1 MVVDSGAAENV
12 IPRSMLP
19 EIGIR
24 QTERVP
30 RMEKDSKGQEGKH
43 QELLDSKSCPS
54 GPLRDLCARAH
65 GRSRT

>member
-12 IPRSMLP
+12 MPRSMFS

-24 QTERVP
+24 QTERSKNGKGL
-30 RMEKDSKGQEGKH
+30 KDQE
-43 QELLDSKSCPS
+43 ERTSIIMDSKSCPS